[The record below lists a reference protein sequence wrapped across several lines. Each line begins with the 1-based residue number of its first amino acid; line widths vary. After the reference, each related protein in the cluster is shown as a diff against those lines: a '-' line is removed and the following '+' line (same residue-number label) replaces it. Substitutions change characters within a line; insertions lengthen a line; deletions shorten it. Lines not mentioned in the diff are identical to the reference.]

1 MRNIFIKENY
11 LLFLFFFLLGF
22 TVGIIFFFLPKD
34 WNNEPSKSPQ
44 SKDVKVLQVVS
55 IHGKNCVVYA
65 DTVQSHPTAS
75 IVCPDSTEGST
86 SAK

>member
-11 LLFLFFFLLGF
+11 LLFLLFFLMGF
-22 TVGIIFFFLPKD
+22 TIGMTAFFLPKD
-34 WNNEPSKSPQ
+34 WTNESSKSPQ
-44 SKDVKVLQVVS
+44 SKDVKVLQVIS
-55 IHGKNCVVYA
+55 IHGKTCVVYA
-65 DTVQSHPTAS
+65 DTIQNHPTAS